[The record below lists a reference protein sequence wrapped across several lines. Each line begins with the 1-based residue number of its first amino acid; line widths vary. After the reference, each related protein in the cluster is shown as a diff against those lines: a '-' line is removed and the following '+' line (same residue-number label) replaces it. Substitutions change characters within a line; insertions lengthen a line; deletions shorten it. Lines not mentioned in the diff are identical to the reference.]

1 MIKIEVQNISLGYSR
16 KEVLKDVTFQVMPG
30 EMVGLIGPNGCGKST
45 IIRALTRIISPYRGR
60 ILLDGKDIV
69 SIPRQELARM
79 LGVVP
84 QMPLLPSAFTAFEV
98 VLMGRNPHLGLF
110 QYEGPKELDIAWQ
123 AMERTMTHNLARR
136 RVGELSGGEIQCLLI
151 ARVLS
156 QETKAILLDEPTAN
170 LDIGRQVEMLN
181 LIKNLCRENNLAVLA
196 ALHDLNLAS
205 QYCDRLVLIN
215 NGLVH
220 AQGTPGEVITGQNI
234 KEVYGAD
241 SCVYAHP
248 INRLPA
254 VLISADH
261 SQAVDLGV
269 CPSNRLACS
278 FEMLAKPGA
287 VKA

>member
-1 MIKIEVQNISLGYSR
+1 MI
-16 KEVLKDVTFQVMPG
+16 
-30 EMVGLIGPNGCGKST
+30 
-45 IIRALTRIISPYRGR
+45 
-60 ILLDGKDIV
+60 
-69 SIPRQELARM
+69 
-79 LGVVP
+79 GVVP

-123 AMERTMTHNLARR
+123 AMERTMTLSLARR

-151 ARVLS
+151 ARVLV

-170 LDIGRQVEMLN
+170 LDIGRQVEILN
-181 LIKNLCRENNLAVLA
+181 LIKNLCLENNLTVLA

-215 NGLVH
+215 NGRVH
-220 AQGTPGEVITGQNI
+220 AQGTPSEVITAENI

-248 INRLPA
+248 VNGLPA
-254 VLISADH
+254 VLISANN
-261 SQAVDLGV
+261 SQAVDLRKV
-269 CPSNRLACS
+269 TERN
-278 FEMLAKPGA
+278 
-287 VKA
+287 VV

>member
-45 IIRALTRIISPYRGR
+45 IIRALTRIISPYQGR

-69 SIPRQELARM
+69 SLPRQELARM

-123 AMERTMTHNLARR
+123 AMERTRTNYLARR
-136 RVGELSGGEIQCLLI
+136 RIGELSGGEIQCLLI

-220 AQGTPGEVITGQNI
+220 AQGTPSEVITAENI

-248 INRLPA
+248 INGLPA

-261 SQAVDLGV
+261 SQVVDLGKV
-269 CPSNRLACS
+269 TERN
-278 FEMLAKPGA
+278 
-287 VKA
+287 VV